1 MSGAFAFEVALGVE
15 RERPRPAHV
24 ALAEVL
30 EHACAALARVDAA
43 APPPAAEAVGA
54 LPALA
59 LGGVVVVGGVDGV
72 GVTVADVAGAVGEF
86 LSAADLTEAV
96 FKTRL
101 SRDRGFTQ
109 FAGEAL
115 IVGGGRG
122 VCAVWTWLAL
132 G

>member
-1 MSGAFAFEVALGVE
+1 MSGAVVFGVALGVE
-15 RERPRPAHV
+15 CEGPRPAHV

-43 APPPAAEAVGA
+43 APALTTEAVGA
-54 LPALA
+54 FATLA
-59 LGGVVVVGGVDGV
+59 LEDVVVVGDVDGV
-72 GVTVADVAGAVGEF
+72 GVAVADVAGAVGEF
-86 LSAADLTEAV
+86 LSAADLAEAV

-101 SRDRGFTQ
+101 SGDRGFTQ

-122 VCAVWTWLAL
+122 VCAVWTRLAM